1 MSPGTLQNAE
11 MGFVA
16 RFWTTPNLDPLNLQT
31 NAAAHVGNLLFL
43 IIDSRE
49 KPLTF
54 QPETDPAKQILRLK
68 GAL

>member
-1 MSPGTLQNAE
+1 MSPGTLQHAKR
-11 MGFVA
+11 GFVA

-31 NAAAHVGNLLFL
+31 SAAAHVGDLLFL
-43 IIDSRE
+43 IIDSQE

-68 GAL
+68 SAV